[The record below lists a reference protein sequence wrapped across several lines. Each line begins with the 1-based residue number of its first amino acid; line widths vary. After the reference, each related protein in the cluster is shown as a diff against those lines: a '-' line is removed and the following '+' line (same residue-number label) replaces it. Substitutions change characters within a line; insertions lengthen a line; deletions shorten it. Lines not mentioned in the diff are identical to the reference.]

1 MTPVRSGL
9 VLLVAA
15 GTASANP
22 RNIVPGGAD
31 SAQGQVEVVGT
42 VDYEYEHD
50 TSTIW
55 REANDP
61 TADPN
66 GPLPRHR
73 DLAFSGDRH
82 TITPRLDIGV
92 FHDAFVTVA
101 LPVIVS
107 QTHELHLDN
116 GVTRDG
122 SSTVASGILP
132 SGGFDAQD
140 PSTPP
145 GGDLMFRGVNR
156 HGIDQIH
163 VGLGVAPMNQQRDA
177 TKPTWKLGAELALS
191 IGQVMKFDPT
201 APGANS
207 GVSSGVHELKL
218 WTSFDRK
225 LDWIEP
231 WVEIF
236 WQLPIGTT
244 SDSLFQNP
252 GFGTQNIDKS
262 QLAGVEFGAELYAI
276 DNQAEH
282 NRISLDVG
290 TKITA
295 HFEGRDYSE
304 MWEAFAYAGDS
315 RGMGPLILD
324 ADPTKDGIQA
334 LSYPGISS
342 IENYLETAVKLRLRG
357 EIGPHVRFAAGADL
371 IWKTDHVISF
381 ADAGV
386 DLPTC
391 SAGQTR
397 GCETDANDV
406 INPGTAEV
414 NPLHSAVID
423 TVGHRYWSED
433 NFGFVIGLSG
443 QVLF

>member
-1 MTPVRSGL
+1 MRTGL
-9 VLLVAA
+9 LLLVVST
-15 GTASANP
+15 TAHANP

-31 SAQGQVEVVGT
+31 REQGEVEVVGT

-82 TITPRLDIGV
+82 TITPKLELGV
-92 FHDAFVTVA
+92 FHDTFVSVA
-101 LPVIVS
+101 LPVIIS
-107 QTHELHLDN
+107 QSHDLHLDN
-116 GVTRDG
+116 GVTRDD
-122 SSTVASGILP
+122 SSTVQSGILP

-140 PSTPP
+140 PGTAPS
-145 GGDLMFRGVNR
+145 GDTMFRGVGR

-163 VGLGVAPMNQQRDA
+163 VGLGFAPMNQARDA
-177 TKPTWKLGAELALS
+177 TKPTWKLGAELDLA
-191 IGQVMKFDPT
+191 IGQVMTFDPT
-201 APGANS
+201 IPKGNTAVGQ
-207 GVSSGVHELKL
+207 GVHELKL

-244 SDSLFQNP
+244 NDSLFQNP
-252 GFGTQNIDKS
+252 GFGTANIDKS

-276 DNQAEH
+276 DNKAEH

-315 RGMGPLILD
+315 RGTGPLILD

-342 IENYLETAVKLRLRG
+342 VENYLETALKLRLRG
-357 EIGPHVRFAAGADL
+357 EIGPHVRFAAGADV

-381 ADAGV
+381 ADAGI

-391 SAGQTR
+391 GAGQTSH
-397 GCETDANDV
+397 CETDSNDV
-406 INPGTAEV
+406 VNPGTAEV
-414 NPLHSAVID
+414 NPLHSSVID
-423 TVGHRYWSED
+423 NVGRRYWSQD
-433 NFGFVIGLSG
+433 NFGFVIAVSG